1 MYPKFSHQS
10 GRVFSKERFLEETVS
25 YFQRNGSGPA
35 SREAL
40 LDIGLCRGP
49 RDLMGNRCIHGK
61 LGIWDGVG
69 EMDEKSSSTPGLL
82 HQQEAPISGP
92 ATSLSVAKFS
102 SPALPAPRPAFEP
115 LKRNGFIRTIQAKGP
130 SSFVTDRPALSGL
143 GSHSLLSSFD
153 PKERRG
159 GGGASPSG
167 SGSYCLLR
175 SGI

>member
-69 EMDEKSSSTPGLL
+69 EMDEEIKQYTWTLPSTGSPDFWSSYF
-82 HQQEAPISGP
+82 PIRCQILITRSP
-92 ATSLSVAKFS
+92 CPKTSL
-102 SPALPAPRPAFEP
+102 
-115 LKRNGFIRTIQAKGP
+115 
-130 SSFVTDRPALSGL
+130 
-143 GSHSLLSSFD
+143 
-153 PKERRG
+153 
-159 GGGASPSG
+159 
-167 SGSYCLLR
+167 
-175 SGI
+175 